1 MTRKQLQE
9 LIKEEYSNVKLEEG
23 LYSWASGVAD
33 DLFYGIINKRADIM
47 RSKIFDDPKLLQLA
61 KDLKMNKYDFEKK
74 VTSMLSKDN
83 RFLNALATTRAK
95 YVR

>member
-1 MTRKQLQE
+1 MHE
-9 LIKEEYSNVKLEEG
+9 LIREEYVNVKLEEG

-47 RSKIFDDPKLLQLA
+47 RSKIFDDPKLLSLA
-61 KDLKMNKYDFEKK
+61 KDLKLSKQDFEKR
-74 VTSMLSKDN
+74 VTGLLSKDD
-83 RFLNALATTRAK
+83 RFLNALATVRAK